1 VSWRTPD
8 TYHTA
13 GIERGTATSN
23 FYETRDNLRPRKLTD
38 QSITS
43 PKRIERAVSRIV
55 IVGVG
60 TVGTVTGEGFMS
72 HGHDVSYVDI
82 SPPRV
87 QMLRREGHRACLPHH
102 LNLDGVDLI
111 LVSVPTPTNKSGFD
125 FSHLIESTSEI
136 GAALRRRQ
144 SNTYPVV
151 VYRSTMLPGSTRSR
165 LIPRLET
172 VSGGRAGVDFGVCY
186 NPEYLRERSASAD
199 FLNPTVV
206 LLGIDSQDWRTQQAM
221 CGLYEMFRVEIIL
234 TSWDVAEF
242 QKYVHNLANAAKISF
257 FNEMREAAGQIGFTQ
272 TEIDLAFSIT
282 VKSAESVWQPS
293 YGTLNLGAYGGA
305 CLPKDVTA
313 ILKFLK
319 SLRISTPLI
328 SAVEKVNSRIA
339 GSHVTTL
346 TNGTLTPARRI
357 C

>member
-1 VSWRTPD
+1 LDWTND
-8 TYHTA
+8 WA
-13 GIERGTATSN
+13 NFFGT
-23 FYETRDNLRPRKLTD
+23 TRDDTNHVNDLILRCRPRKLTD

-82 SPPRV
+82 SPSRV
-87 QMLRREGHRACLPHH
+87 QMLRRAGHRACLPPD

-125 FSHLIESTSEI
+125 FSHLIESTSDI
-136 GAALRRRQ
+136 GAALRRCQ

-172 VSGGRAGVDFGVCY
+172 VSRRRAGVDFGICY
-186 NPEYLRERSASAD
+186 NPEYLRERSARED
-199 FLNPTVV
+199 FLNPDVV
-206 LLGIDSQDWRTQQAM
+206 LLGVDLQDWRTQEAM
-221 CGLYEMFRVEIIL
+221 YGLYGMFRAEIVL

-242 QKYVHNLANAAKISF
+242 QKYLHNLANAAKISF
-257 FNEMREAAGQIGFTQ
+257 FNEMREAAGQIGFSQ
-272 TEIDLAFSIT
+272 AEIDLAFSIT

-293 YGTLNLGAYGGA
+293 YGTLNLGAFGGA
-305 CLPKDVTA
+305 CLPKDVSA
-313 ILKFLK
+313 ILKFFK

-328 SAVEKVNSRIA
+328 SAVEKVNNRIT
-339 GSHVTTL
+339 GNQVTTL
-346 TNGTLTPARRI
+346 TNGTLMPARRI